1 MPRNA
6 LIGTR
11 IRARRTALGLR
22 QADLARQVGISA
34 SYLNLIEHNRRKVGA
49 TLLEA
54 LAAALELDSGA
65 LSEGAE
71 VALLDDLRAAASR
84 AGGAPV
90 PELDRV
96 EEFIGR
102 FPGWAALLVAMHR
115 RAGTL
120 ERTVEELSDRMTHDP
135 YLSTALHEI
144 VSAVTAVQSTA
155 AILAETEDIAPE
167 WRQKFHHNVH
177 ADAVRLADGA
187 EALVNYLDAS
197 GEEATGLASPQEEA
211 EAWLARHDYHFP
223 DLEQNPRQPLA
234 ELVVDQVEL
243 ASHAGQALALA
254 HLERYRNDALAL
266 PLGRFLDALAEEGCA
281 PDRLAARFGVGLA
294 PVFRRLA
301 GLPKGAPVP
310 VPGLVICDGSGTLTF
325 RRPVEGFG
333 LPRFGGACPLWPLF
347 QVLARPGQP
356 MRLPIA
362 TASRQTRRF
371 IAHAFSQPRG
381 VASFDRPQV
390 WEAMMLLEPEGDIPL
405 EPALQV
411 GTGCR
416 ICPLRDC
423 PARREPSIL
432 ARMGGGSDAG

>member
-11 IRARRTALGLR
+11 IRARRTTLGLR
-22 QADLARQVGISA
+22 QADLARLAGISA
-34 SYLNLIEHNRRKVGA
+34 SYLNLIEHNRRKVGPV
-49 TLLEA
+49 LLEA
-54 LAAALELDSGA
+54 LAGALGLETGV

-71 VALLDDLRAAASR
+71 AALLDDLRAAATR

-102 FPGWAALLVAMHR
+102 FPGWAELLVAVHR
-115 RAGTL
+115 RTGTL

-167 WRQKFHHNVH
+167 WRQKFHQNVH

-197 GEEATGLASPQEEA
+197 DEAATGLASPQEEA
-211 EAWLARHDYHFP
+211 EAWLMRHDYHFP
-223 DLEQNPRQPLA
+223 DLERNPHQPLA
-234 ELVVDQVEL
+234 PLLADQVEL
-243 ASHAGQALALA
+243 ASHAGQALAHVHLA
-254 HLERYRNDALAL
+254 SYRDDVLAL
-266 PLGRFLDALAEEGCA
+266 PLEPFLDALAELGCA

-301 GLPKGAPVP
+301 GLPKAAPVP

-333 LPRFGGACPLWPLF
+333 LPRFGGACPLWPLY

-371 IAHAFSQPRG
+371 IAHAFCQPRG
-381 VASFDRPQV
+381 EASFDRPQV
-390 WEAMMLLEPEGDIPL
+390 WEAMMLLEPEGEAPL
-405 EPALQV
+405 KPALQV
-411 GTGCR
+411 GTSCR
-416 ICPLRDC
+416 ICPLGDC

-432 ARMGGGSDAG
+432 ARMGGENDTG